1 MATDR
6 FKEADLQFAI
16 PKVPQSANK
25 NQVVRVGPKSLSTKN
40 ETRKVVPEE
49 KYIENITTIIQRDYF
64 PDVKKLKVQKEYLD
78 AIVAGDETKIRELQ
92 LKYGIKK
99 APNATPALSDFGTPS
114 TSYTEAFSTPMTNDG
129 FNYINPEGDNDRI
142 DPPKKKR
149 VKALDKFTLQSYLDN
164 FTSEDNASFEEL
176 AALMNER
183 ERKKNSWMYDAER
196 RHNEDYRN
204 QLKPI
209 TAAADEQLLAIKNT
223 EDKPIAIDGWSYKA
237 RNDLIFMP
245 VDEAPLTKNE
255 LIERIQMNEVVI
267 NKEAT
272 RLKRDD
278 TMSAKPVTMARAALH
293 QAANHIGR
301 VDVTGKQLGF
311 VDAETLGAIATPV
324 PEPGVDDTPLMT
336 WGEIDGTP
344 FRLDGDD
351 DPMLAD
357 APVFKIPELPIR
369 DRIANSMN
377 DTIGKRY
384 TNKRK
389 TALNAAAKAHEK
401 TPKFGSKR
409 SQLAMGLSPAAK
421 NLLHHRLGIK
431 VGNSSNNS
439 KVGTPSTRSG
449 SSSVRSTTSSFTA
462 TPDLR
467 SFVRTSK
474 QQRMMKSYNSTP
486 DINRG
491 AAAAAVS
498 NLLDLELPSKI
509 ASSSNI
515 RPRAVDFD

>member
-16 PKVPQSANK
+16 PKVPQSANR

-40 ETRKVVPEE
+40 EVRKVVPEE
-49 KYIENITTIIQRDYF
+49 KYIENISAIIQRDYF
-64 PDVKKLKVQKEYLD
+64 PDVKKLKIQKEYLE
-78 AIVAGDETKIRELQ
+78 AMAVGDEAKIRELQ
-92 LKYGIKK
+92 LKYGIKN
-99 APNATPALSDFGTPS
+99 APNATPALSDFETPS
-114 TSYTEAFSTPMTNDG
+114 TSYTGAFSTPTTNNG
-129 FNYINPEGDNDRI
+129 FSYCNPEGDNDRI
-142 DPPKKKR
+142 EPPKKKR
-149 VKALDKFTLQSYLDN
+149 VKALDKFSLQSYLDN

-183 ERKKNSWMYDAER
+183 ERKKNSWMYAAER
-196 RHNEDYRN
+196 KHNEDYRN

-209 TAAADEQLLAIKNT
+209 TAAADEQLLAIKNA
-223 EDKPIAIDGWSYKA
+223 EVKPIAIDGWSYKA

-245 VDEAPLTKNE
+245 VDEAPLTKAE
-255 LIERIQMNEVVI
+255 LVERIQMNEIVI

-272 RLKRDD
+272 RLKKDD
-278 TMSAKPVTMARAALH
+278 TMNAKPVTMARAALH
-293 QAANHIGR
+293 QAANYIGR
-301 VDVTGKQLGF
+301 VDVTGKELGV
-311 VDAETLGAIATPV
+311 VDAETLGCIATPV

-351 DPMLAD
+351 DPILMN
-357 APVFKIPELPIR
+357 APVFKIPEVPIR
-369 DRIANSMN
+369 DKIANSMN

-389 TALNAAAKAHEK
+389 TALNAAAQAHPK
-401 TPKFGSKR
+401 TPKFGTKR

-431 VGNSSNNS
+431 VGSSNNS
-439 KVGTPSTRSG
+439 RTGTPSIRSG
-449 SSSVRSTTSSFTA
+449 NSSVRSTTSSSFTG

-474 QQRMMKSYNSTP
+474 QQRISKYNSTP
-486 DINRG
+486 DIHKG

-498 NLLDLELPSKI
+498 NLLDLELPKL
-509 ASSSNI
+509 SSNNI
-515 RPRAVDFD
+515 RPKAVDFD